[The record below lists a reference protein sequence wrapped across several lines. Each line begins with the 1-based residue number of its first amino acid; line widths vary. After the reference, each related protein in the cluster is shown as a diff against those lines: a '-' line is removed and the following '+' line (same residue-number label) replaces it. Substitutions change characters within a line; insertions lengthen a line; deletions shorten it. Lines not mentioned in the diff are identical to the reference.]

1 MESFSKR
8 LLARYTLYVQ
18 DLIFRGLKLKTDTDF
33 NSVTQ
38 LEQRFKIKEKNHAN
52 ELKIQR
58 LYHIKLID

>member
-38 LEQRFKIKEKNHAN
+38 LEQRFKIKEKNHAK
-52 ELKIQR
+52 ELKI
-58 LYHIKLID
+58 